1 MSLILEAKR
10 KLFENSVDWEV
21 RDQDEN
27 YINLLY
33 KKEKKRS
40 LLSALFFWLLFWWL
54 FAILFSMTGKNVKK
68 QIILKDIWWKIE
80 INWDLE
86 YVNKA
91 YKVLRKTMD
100 DKISKDTGWLLAIN
114 KSKKFYIIFW
124 IWVFIFYIFLLNR
137 LASRDLS
144 SEVNNN
150 VINTNTSVDNQD
162 NILKSTCEK
171 EVDKKLKNDFKTS
184 TFTAEFKTHEQIQK
198 IPIEWKEILITG
210 NVKFLK
216 MQKNYACYFDKNNK
230 LVEVK
235 YQ

>member
-230 LVEVK
+230 LIEVK